1 MFSAVPVPYIGRN
14 LTGVILTVSSSM
26 CSDDGDGDNENES
39 GSENEEGGNA
49 GGKKSSGE
57 ESSGD
62 ASDSDS
68 SDMDV
73 EDCDKRREGNRANF
87 FNFYLLLLSNVADPD
102 PGSGAFLTPG
112 LGIRD
117 GSKIRIRDEQPGS
130 YL

>member
-1 MFSAVPVPYIGRN
+1 LLVYGSTPKHILNV
-14 LTGVILTVSSSM
+14 TGISDVKLIVVILTVLTSM

-87 FNFYLLLLSNVADPD
+87 HFSLTSAEQCC
-102 PGSGAFLTPG
+102 GSG
-112 LGIRD
+112 IR
-117 GSKIRIRDEQPGS
+117 EPVPF
-130 YL
+130 

>member
-1 MFSAVPVPYIGRN
+1 
-14 LTGVILTVSSSM
+14 M

-49 GGKKSSGE
+49 GAKKSSGE

-87 FNFYLLLLSNVADPD
+87 HFSLTAAEQCCGSGSGIRCLFAPWISD
-102 PGSGAFLTPG
+102 PGRVKYPDQG
-112 LGIRD
+112 
-117 GSKIRIRDEQPGS
+117 
-130 YL
+130 